1 MNNKLLIFLIGL
13 FLLNTSGLHAAMD
26 KNAKKNMQNIMKNL
40 YNADFQDLTKL
51 GVNLCKKLFKF
62 LN

>member
-1 MNNKLLIFLIGL
+1 MNNKLLIILIGL
-13 FLLNTSGLHAAMD
+13 FLLNGLHAAMD

-51 GVNLCKKLFKF
+51 GVNLCKNSFKF
-62 LN
+62 FFSV

>member
-13 FLLNTSGLHAAMD
+13 FILNTSGLNAAMD

-51 GVNLCKKLFKF
+51 GVNLCNKLFKF
-62 LN
+62 IN

>member
-13 FLLNTSGLHAAMD
+13 FILNTSGLNAAMD

-51 GVNLCKKLFKF
+51 GVNLCNKLFNF
-62 LN
+62 IN

>member
-13 FLLNTSGLHAAMD
+13 FLLNTSGLNAAMD